1 MWRLLLLQ
9 VALTLTFAQAPIILA
24 QAPSFILA
32 VSFALW
38 KIISAGQLQCV
49 LSEQAVQYNSKTDQR
64 QNQA

>member
-9 VALTLTFAQAPIILA
+9 VVLTLTFAQAPIILA
-24 QAPSFILA
+24 QAPVILA
-32 VSFALW
+32 VSFAIW

-49 LSEQAVQYNSKTDQR
+49 LSEQAVQYNSKTDQG

>member
-9 VALTLTFAQAPIILA
+9 VALTLTFAQAPIILT
-24 QAPSFILA
+24 QAPIILA
-32 VSFALW
+32 VSFAIW

-64 QNQA
+64 QNQS